1 MQRAGLL
8 AQKTPH
14 FIKRASTVNNEGFDR
29 SNSSGALLDAIGR
42 KRRAY
47 RCAICGRMPGQGGLF
62 AILCVNAQRPVDLL
76 TKNDR
81 MSEEALR
88 SMGLLFD
95 ME

>member
-1 MQRAGLL
+1 VTFVALDPHGNRVPVPQVIPETEEEKRRYEDAG
-8 AQKTPH
+8 
-14 FIKRASTVNNEGFDR
+14 
-29 SNSSGALLDAIGR
+29 

-47 RCAICGRMPGQGGLF
+47 RCALCGRMPGQGGLF

>member
-1 MQRAGLL
+1 
-8 AQKTPH
+8 
-14 FIKRASTVNNEGFDR
+14 
-29 SNSSGALLDAIGR
+29 
-42 KRRAY
+42 
-47 RCAICGRMPGQGGLF
+47 MPGQGGLF